1 MFCAIKKFL
10 GIAVLSLLLSLN
22 AYADNRAPI
31 KHKRIECSSNL
42 FPGRVNNSFL
52 IISKDDKTAE
62 LITIP
67 WNTVEKFKVEINKT
81 LLNITFKLIND
92 WDEYWVLERKTG
104 IIKVYSGGKYSHDK
118 KCEPFPNDFDPEK
131 FLNSKISENVKKVI
145 KENKF

>member
-1 MFCAIKKFL
+1 MKTLL
-10 GIAVLSLLLSLN
+10 GIMVLSLLLSLN

-42 FPGRVNNSFL
+42 YPGRVNNSFL
-52 IISKDDKTAE
+52 IISKNDKTAQ

-67 WNTVEKFKVEINKT
+67 WNTVEKFRVEINKT

-104 IIKVYSGGKYSHDK
+104 IIRVYSGGKYSHDK
-118 KCEPFPNDFDPEK
+118 KCEPFPDDFDPEK

>member
-1 MFCAIKKFL
+1 M
-10 GIAVLSLLLSLN
+10 VLVRGWMLSGN

-42 FPGRVNNSFL
+42 LTGRANNNFL
-52 IISKDDKTAE
+52 IISKDDKTAQ
-62 LITIP
+62 LITIHG
-67 WNTVEKFKVEINKT
+67 NTVEKFKVEINKT

-118 KCEPFPNDFDPEK
+118 KCEPFPDDFDPEK
-131 FLNSKISENVKKVI
+131 FLNSKINESVKNVI
-145 KENKF
+145 KQNKF

>member
-1 MFCAIKKFL
+1 MKKLLSIMVL
-10 GIAVLSLLLSLN
+10 GLLLGGN
-22 AYADNRAPI
+22 AYSENRAPI

-42 FPGRVNNSFL
+42 LPGRANNSFL
-52 IISKDDKTAE
+52 IISKDDKTAQ

-67 WNTVEKFKVEINKT
+67 WNTVEKFKVEINKS

-118 KCEPFPNDFDPEK
+118 KCEPFPNNFDPEK
-131 FLNSKISENVKKVI
+131 FLSSKINKSIKKVI

>member
-1 MFCAIKKFL
+1 MKTIL
-10 GIAVLSLLLSLN
+10 GIMVLSLLLSLN

-42 FPGRVNNSFL
+42 YPGRVNNSFL
-52 IISKDDKTAE
+52 IISKNDKTAQ

-67 WNTVEKFKVEINKT
+67 WNTVEKFRVEINKT

-104 IIKVYSGGKYSHDK
+104 IIRVYSGGKYSHDK
-118 KCEPFPNDFDPEK
+118 KCEPFPDDFDPEK

>member
-1 MFCAIKKFL
+1 MKTLL
-10 GIAVLSLLLSLN
+10 GIMVLSLLLSLN

-118 KCEPFPNDFDPEK
+118 NCEPFPNDFDPEK

>member
-118 KCEPFPNDFDPEK
+118 NCEPFPNDFDPEK

>member
-1 MFCAIKKFL
+1 MKKLL
-10 GIAVLSLLLSLN
+10 GIVVLSLLLSLN

-31 KHKRIECSSNL
+31 KHKRIECSSNM

-52 IISKDDKTAE
+52 IISKDDKTAQ

-81 LLNITFKLIND
+81 LLNIKFKLIND

-104 IIKVYSGGKYSHDK
+104 IIKVYSGAKYSHEK
-118 KCEPFPNDFDPEK
+118 KCEPFPDDFDPEK

>member
-1 MFCAIKKFL
+1 MKKLL
-10 GIAVLSLLLSLN
+10 GILVLGLLLSLN

-31 KHKRIECSSNL
+31 KHKRIECSSNM

-52 IISKDDKTAE
+52 IISKDDKTAQ

-81 LLNITFKLIND
+81 LLNIKFKLIND

-104 IIKVYSGGKYSHDK
+104 IIKVYSGAKYSHEK
-118 KCEPFPNDFDPEK
+118 KCEPFPDDFDPEK